1 MILNSFKKNE
11 WFDNIP
17 QNIIAGIVVAIAI
30 IPEAIGFSIIAN
42 VNPMVGLYT
51 SLMLTI
57 IISIFG
63 GRPAMISAATG
74 AMALVMVSLVKN
86 HGVEYLF
93 AATIL
98 TGIIQYIFGI
108 FKVSRVMQFIPRTVM
123 IGFVNALA
131 ILIFLAQ
138 LPHLINTSIASYLF
152 VGATLLILYISP
164 KLIKKI
170 PAPLIALVSLT
181 LISLLL
187 NVNLSTIGDLA
198 TLESSLPMFSVPKIP
213 ITLESLAI
221 IFPYS
226 LSLSVVGLLESMLT
240 ARIIDDITDTES
252 DKNQEAKG
260 QGIANIIAGF
270 FGGMAGCA
278 MIGQSM
284 INVKS
289 GGRSRVS
296 TLTVGVFLLISI
308 LFFAEIIMKIP
319 LAILVGI
326 MIMVSIDTF
335 DWESFSYLKKMPV
348 TDSIVMVST
357 IAIVVFTHDLSKGVL
372 AGVILSALF
381 FVTKISKINVSCTE
395 SENKTIYA
403 IKGELFFASV
413 DNFIN
418 QFDFSS
424 SENEIILDFKKSHVW
439 DDSAVGAIDKVVLK
453 YRNKGLNVTVENLNT
468 QSKELVDLL
477 CIHHQHKSIATQH

>member
-395 SENKTIYA
+395 SENKIIYA

-424 SENEIILDFKKSHVW
+424 SENEIILDFKKAHVW

>member
-98 TGIIQYIFGI
+98 TGIIQYILGI

-181 LISLLL
+181 IISLLL

-198 TLESSLPMFSVPKIP
+198 TLESSLPMFSIPKIP

-381 FVTKISKINVSCTE
+381 FVTKISKINVSCSK
-395 SENKTIYA
+395 SENKIIYA

-424 SENEIILDFKKSHVW
+424 SENEIILDFKKAHVW

>member
-1 MILNSFKKNE
+1 MILNNFKKNE

-17 QNIIAGIVVAIAI
+17 QNIIAGIVVALAI

-57 IISIFG
+57 IISICG

-108 FKVSRVMQFIPRTVM
+108 LKVSRVMQFIPRTVM

-138 LPHLINTSIASYLF
+138 LPHLINASITSYLF
-152 VGATLLILYISP
+152 IGATLLILYVSP
-164 KLIKKI
+164 KLTKTI

-181 LISLLL
+181 ILSLLL

-198 TLESSLPMFSVPKIP
+198 ILESSLPIFSVPKIP
-213 ITLESLAI
+213 FTLESLYI
-221 IFPYS
+221 ILPYS

-289 GGRSRVS
+289 GGRTRVS
-296 TLTVGVFLLISI
+296 TLTVGIFLLISI

-335 DWESFSYLKKMPV
+335 DWESFSYLKKMPI

-357 IAIVVFTHDLSKGVL
+357 IVIVVFTHDLSKGVL

-381 FVTKISKINVSCTE
+381 FVTKISQIDVSCSK
-395 SENKTIYA
+395 SENKIIYA

-413 DNFIN
+413 DNFIS

-424 SENEIILDFKKSHVW
+424 SANEIILDFKKAHVW

-453 YRNKGLNVTVENLNT
+453 YRNNGLNVTVENLNT

-477 CIHHQHKSIATQH
+477 CIHHQHKSITTQH

>member
-1 MILNSFKKNE
+1 MILNNFKKNE

-17 QNIIAGIVVAIAI
+17 QNIIAGIVVALAI

-42 VNPMVGLYT
+42 VNPMVGLYA

-57 IISIFG
+57 IISICG

-98 TGIIQYIFGI
+98 TGIIQYIFGML
-108 FKVSRVMQFIPRTVM
+108 KVSRVMQFIPRTVM

-138 LPHLINTSIASYLF
+138 LPHLINASISSYLF
-152 VGATLLILYISP
+152 IGATLLILYVSP
-164 KLIKKI
+164 KLTKTI

-181 LISLLL
+181 ILSLLL

-198 TLESSLPMFSVPKIP
+198 ILESSLPMFSVPKIP
-213 ITLESLAI
+213 FTLESLYI
-221 IFPYS
+221 ILPYS

-289 GGRSRVS
+289 GGRTRIS
-296 TLTVGVFLLISI
+296 TLTVGIFLLISI

-335 DWESFSYLKKMPV
+335 DWESFSYLKKMPI

-357 IAIVVFTHDLSKGVL
+357 IVIVVFTHDLSKGVL

-381 FVTKISKINVSCTE
+381 FVTKISQIDVSCSK
-395 SENKTIYA
+395 SENKIIYA

-413 DNFIN
+413 DNFIS
-418 QFDFSS
+418 QFDFSL

-453 YRNKGLNVTVENLNT
+453 YRNNGLNVTVENLNT
-468 QSKELVDLL
+468 QSKELVDSI
-477 CIHHQHKSIATQH
+477 CIYDKNNPIANLH

>member
-181 LISLLL
+181 IISLLL

-395 SENKTIYA
+395 SENKIIYA

-424 SENEIILDFKKSHVW
+424 SENEIILDFKKAHVW

>member
-395 SENKTIYA
+395 SENKIIYA

>member
-187 NVNLSTIGDLA
+187 SVNLSTIGDLA

-395 SENKTIYA
+395 SENKIIYA

-424 SENEIILDFKKSHVW
+424 SENEIILDFKKAHVW

>member
-424 SENEIILDFKKSHVW
+424 SENEIILDFKKAHVW